1 MVYTLEMPKAL
12 KDKGWEVK
20 IRNLERT
27 ENPHVTIL
35 WKTQS
40 WRYNIRSTAFMDSE
54 RDPKLVPGGVVD
66 HIQEKLDL
74 LRTEWDK
81 KHPENPIDSGEV
93 GE

>member
-1 MVYTLEMPKAL
+1 
-12 KDKGWEVK
+12 
-20 IRNLERT
+20 
-27 ENPHVTIL
+27 
-35 WKTQS
+35 
-40 WRYNIRSTAFMDSE
+40 MDSE
-54 RDPKLVPGGVVD
+54 PDPKLVPGGVVD

>member
-1 MVYTLEMPKAL
+1 MVYTLDMPKPL
-12 KDKGWEVK
+12 RDKGWKVK

-27 ENPHVTIL
+27 EDPHVTIL
-35 WKTQS
+35 WKTRS
-40 WRYNIRSTAFMDSE
+40 WRYNIRSTGFMDNE
-54 RDPKLVPGGVVD
+54 PDPRLVPGGVVD

-81 KHPENPIDSGEV
+81 KHPENPIDSGEG